1 MKKLQNIGAKLS
13 VLPLL
18 LMPAS
23 VLAQGN
29 TLSDIGAQTGLDS
42 GQGGSLTGIISGLIS
57 VFLGILGIIFFLLTL
72 YAGFLYMTAAGEDD
86 KVDKAKKLLTQAVI
100 GLVIILAAYAISTF
114 VTSSLTTA
122 TGVTVQ

>member
-23 VLAQGN
+23 AFAQG

-122 TGVTVQ
+122 IGVTVQ